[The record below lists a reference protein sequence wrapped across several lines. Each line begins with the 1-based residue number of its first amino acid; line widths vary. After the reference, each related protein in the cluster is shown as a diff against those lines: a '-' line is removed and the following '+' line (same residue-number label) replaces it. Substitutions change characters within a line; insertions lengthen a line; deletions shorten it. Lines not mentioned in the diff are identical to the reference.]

1 MPPRARAWTLGWR
14 DRASRLATR
23 RQRILDGLRAF
34 ASVVGSSYISR
45 RIALIFPTLVGILL
59 VNFVIIQVAPGGP
72 VDQAIARLQGE
83 GVSATAAIGGG
94 GDGGPA
100 ALDPSTP
107 SSYEFARG
115 IDPDLIE
122 ELERQFGFDKP
133 AHVRFFKMLG
143 DYFTFDFG
151 MSFYQD
157 VAVVDLVIE
166 RLPVSLSLGGAT
178 LLIVYLVS
186 LPLGVGKAIR
196 DGTSFDVFTS
206 LVILVAYA
214 IPGFVLAMLLV
225 IVFCGGEFFD
235 WFPLRGLVS
244 ENYTELGFWERI
256 GDRLWHLA
264 MPVAALAAGSF
275 ATLTMLTKN
284 SFLDEVGK
292 QYVLTARAKGLTPRR
307 VLYGHVFRN
316 AMLIVIAGFPAAL
329 LGILFTGVILIEVIF
344 SLNGIGLLG
353 FEAIMTRD
361 YPIVF
366 GTLFMFTILGLVTQL
381 IADITYTL
389 VDPRIDFE
397 TRGT

>member
-1 MPPRARAWTLGWR
+1 MSSST
-14 DRASRLATR
+14 TR
-23 RQRILDGLRAF
+23 RQRILDALRAS
-34 ASVVGSSYISR
+34 ASVVASSYISR
-45 RIALIFPTLVGILL
+45 RIALILPTLVGILL

-83 GVSATAAIGGG
+83 GVAATAAIGGG

-100 ALDPSTP
+100 GLDPSTP

-157 VAVVDLVIE
+157 VPVVDLVID

-186 LPLGVGKAIR
+186 LPLGIGKAIR
-196 DGTSFDVFTS
+196 DGTSFDVFS
-206 LVILVAYA
+206 SMLILVAYA
-214 IPGFVLAMLLV
+214 IPGFVLAMLL
-225 IVFCGGEFFD
+225 IILFCGGEYLD
-235 WFPLRGLVS
+235 WFPLRGLTS
-244 ENYTELGFWERI
+244 EDYAGLGLWERLK
-256 GDRLWHLA
+256 DRAWHLA
-264 MPVAALAAGSF
+264 MPVAAMAAGSF

-284 SFLDEVGK
+284 SFLDEIGK
-292 QYVLTARAKGLTPRR
+292 QYVLTAKAKGLTPRR

-361 YPIVF
+361 YPVVF
-366 GTLFMFTILGLVTQL
+366 GTLFMFTLLGLVTQL

>member
-1 MPPRARAWTLGWR
+1 MPPRARAWMLGWR

-23 RQRILDGLRAF
+23 RQRILDSLKAF
-34 ASVVGSSYISR
+34 ASVVASSYISR

-83 GVSATAAIGGG
+83 GVAATAAIGGG
-94 GDGGPA
+94 GDGGGA

-151 MSFYQD
+151 TSFYQD

-186 LPLGVGKAIR
+186 LPLGIGKAIR
-196 DGTSFDVFTS
+196 DGTSFDVVTS

-244 ENYTELGFWERI
+244 ENYAELGFWERI